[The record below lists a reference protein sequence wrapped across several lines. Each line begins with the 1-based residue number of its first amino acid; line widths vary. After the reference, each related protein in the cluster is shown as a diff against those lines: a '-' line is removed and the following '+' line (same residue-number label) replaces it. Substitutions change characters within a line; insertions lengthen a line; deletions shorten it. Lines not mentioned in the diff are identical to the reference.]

1 MPKFCLD
8 FFAASTT
15 PPSCKI
21 VLRWSFYGMYLTL
34 TALHITPKLFIL
46 KFVSRNI
53 EVDNTEK
60 KIGVKVKDE
69 AKEVLDSG
77 YLYYL
82 FMHLHNTQFW
92 QTNGLV
98 YGSLQLKN
106 LRVEDIKNLSIG

>member
-1 MPKFCLD
+1 MKLGDLCDIRYNMPEAD
-8 FFAASTT
+8 FYIYARGSEKNLGM
-15 PPSCKI
+15 PSKD
-21 VLRWSFYGMYLTL
+21 SEN
-34 TALHITPKLFIL
+34 K
-46 KFVSRNI
+46 
-53 EVDNTEK
+53 EK

>member
-1 MPKFCLD
+1 VKLGDLCDIRYNMPEAD
-8 FFAASTT
+8 FYIYARGSEKSLGM
-15 PPSCKI
+15 PSKD
-21 VLRWSFYGMYLTL
+21 
-34 TALHITPKLFIL
+34 P
-46 KFVSRNI
+46 
-53 EVDNTEK
+53 ENTEK

-69 AKEVLDSG
+69 AKEVLDPG

>member
-1 MPKFCLD
+1 MPEAD
-8 FFAASTT
+8 FYIYARGSEKNLGM
-15 PPSCKI
+15 PSKD
-21 VLRWSFYGMYLTL
+21 S
-34 TALHITPKLFIL
+34 
-46 KFVSRNI
+46 
-53 EVDNTEK
+53 ENTEK

-106 LRVEDIKNLSIG
+106 LRVEDIKNLSVG

>member
-1 MPKFCLD
+1 MKLGDLCDIKYNMSEADFYIYARGSEKNLGMPSKD
-8 FFAASTT
+8 S
-15 PPSCKI
+15 
-21 VLRWSFYGMYLTL
+21 
-34 TALHITPKLFIL
+34 
-46 KFVSRNI
+46 
-53 EVDNTEK
+53 DNTEK

-69 AKEVLDSG
+69 AKEVLDPG

-106 LRVEDIKNLSIG
+106 LRAEDIKNLSIG

>member
-1 MPKFCLD
+1 MPEAD
-8 FFAASTT
+8 FYIYARGSEKNLGM
-15 PPSCKI
+15 PSKD
-21 VLRWSFYGMYLTL
+21 S
-34 TALHITPKLFIL
+34 
-46 KFVSRNI
+46 
-53 EVDNTEK
+53 ENTEK

-69 AKEVLDSG
+69 AKEILDPG

-106 LRVEDIKNLSIG
+106 LRVEDIKNLSVG

>member
-1 MPKFCLD
+1 MKLGDLCNIRYNMPEAD
-8 FFAASTT
+8 FYIYARGSEKNLGM
-15 PPSCKI
+15 PSKD
-21 VLRWSFYGMYLTL
+21 SE
-34 TALHITPKLFIL
+34 
-46 KFVSRNI
+46 NI
-53 EVDNTEK
+53 EK

-69 AKEVLDSG
+69 AKEVLDPG

>member
-1 MPKFCLD
+1 MRLGDLCDIKYNMPEAD
-8 FFAASTT
+8 FYIYARGSEKNLGI
-15 PPSCKI
+15 PSKD
-21 VLRWSFYGMYLTL
+21 S
-34 TALHITPKLFIL
+34 
-46 KFVSRNI
+46 
-53 EVDNTEK
+53 DNTEK

-69 AKEVLDSG
+69 AKELLDPG

-92 QTNGLV
+92 QSNGLV

>member
-1 MPKFCLD
+1 MKLGDLCDIRYNMPEAD
-8 FFAASTT
+8 FYIYARGSEKNLGM
-15 PPSCKI
+15 PSKD
-21 VLRWSFYGMYLTL
+21 S
-34 TALHITPKLFIL
+34 
-46 KFVSRNI
+46 
-53 EVDNTEK
+53 ENTGK

>member
-60 KIGVKVKDE
+60 KIILKQKLL
-69 AKEVLDSG
+69 KSKIPL
-77 YLYYL
+77 LTNKRP
-82 FMHLHNTQFW
+82 LHI
-92 QTNGLV
+92 L
-98 YGSLQLKN
+98 
-106 LRVEDIKNLSIG
+106 

>member
-1 MPKFCLD
+1 MKLGDLCDIKYNMSEADFYIYAIGSEKNLGMPSKD
-8 FFAASTT
+8 S
-15 PPSCKI
+15 
-21 VLRWSFYGMYLTL
+21 
-34 TALHITPKLFIL
+34 
-46 KFVSRNI
+46 
-53 EVDNTEK
+53 DNTEK

-69 AKEVLDSG
+69 AKEVLDPG

-106 LRVEDIKNLSIG
+106 LRAEDIKNLSIG

>member
-1 MPKFCLD
+1 MKLGDLCDIRYNMPEAD
-8 FFAASTT
+8 FYIYARGSEKNLGM
-15 PPSCKI
+15 PSKD
-21 VLRWSFYGMYLTL
+21 S
-34 TALHITPKLFIL
+34 
-46 KFVSRNI
+46 
-53 EVDNTEK
+53 ENTEK

>member
-1 MPKFCLD
+1 MKLGDLCDIKYNMSEAD
-8 FFAASTT
+8 FYIYARGSEKNLGMASKD
-15 PPSCKI
+15 S
-21 VLRWSFYGMYLTL
+21 
-34 TALHITPKLFIL
+34 
-46 KFVSRNI
+46 
-53 EVDNTEK
+53 DNTEK